1 MEKLVVLVLIF
12 AIIIVYLKSINS
24 EMAML
29 ATICS
34 GVILVFFAFDY
45 IAKSYNFINEII
57 ALTGIDY
64 EFFRIIIKISLIGYL
79 VEFGADTVSDF
90 GLKSLSDKLLFVG
103 KVVIFSVSLPIFYA
117 VINLIK
123 GLLS

>member
-29 ATICS
+29 ATICA

-79 VEFGADTVSDF
+79 VEFGADTVNDF

>member
-29 ATICS
+29 ATICA

>member
-24 EMAML
+24 EMSML

-64 EFFRIIIKISLIGYL
+64 EFLRIIIKISLIGYL

>member
-12 AIIIVYLKSINS
+12 AIIIVYLRSINS
-24 EMAML
+24 EIAML
-29 ATICS
+29 ATICA
-34 GVILVFFAFDY
+34 GIIVIYFSFDY
-45 IAKSYNFINEII
+45 IIKSYNFINEII
-57 ALTGIDY
+57 TLTGIDY
-64 EFFRIIIKISLIGYL
+64 EFFKIIIKISLIGYI
-79 VEFGADTVSDF
+79 VEFGADTINDF

-103 KVVIFSVSLPIFYA
+103 KIIIFSVSLPIFYA

>member
-29 ATICS
+29 ATICA
-34 GVILVFFAFDY
+34 GVVLVFFAFDY

-79 VEFGADTVSDF
+79 VEFGADTVNDF